1 MARITEITK
10 QKKGNRFNIFV
21 DGEFTVGVSADTLAE
36 FNLYKD
42 KEFIS
47 ESLKE
52 IISFDF
58 KQLILQKA
66 LRVIEASLKTEK
78 ELVMR
83 LKDEVYKTSQNY
95 SIEINSEEVIRIIV
109 ENLKSQGYIN
119 DEKYARE
126 FISSRLANRPRSKD
140 MLKSELMVK
149 GVPKDIIAEVL
160 GGMEFNE
167 YDTAKELLVK
177 KYHSER
183 ILKNENKKINF
194 LRGKGYNWDII
205 SKFIKDDFEE

>member
-42 KEFIS
+42 KEFIL
-47 ESLKE
+47 ENLKE
-52 IISFDF
+52 IISYDF
-58 KQLILQKA
+58 RHIILQKA

-95 SIEINSEEVIRIIV
+95 SIEINSEEVIREIV
-109 ENLKSQGYIN
+109 ENLKTQGYIN
-119 DEKYARE
+119 DEKYAKE

-140 MLKSELMVK
+140 MLKLELMGK
-149 GVPKDIIAEVL
+149 GVPKEIVNELL
-160 GGMEFNE
+160 GGIDFNE
-167 YDTAKELLVK
+167 HETAKELLLK

-183 ILKNENKKINF
+183 IEKKENKKINF